1 MILPSMN
8 LEMPDLTHART
19 VELFRQW
26 NGDPAYLHLLRFI
39 RVSSTDLASISIVRY
54 GLQERGKPSAINQ
67 SDPMD
72 ASSTGG
78 DTNGTF
84 RAIAMDTAQ
93 SRMPSDGA
101 RSSPDSPIYRRPDS
115 PVQCP
120 PWIHRPSTEVSFS
133 DGFLYSCH
141 IGTLGRPIVLRDLV

>member
-78 DTNGTF
+78 DTNGTL
-84 RAIAMDTAQ
+84 RAIAMDT
-93 SRMPSDGA
+93 
-101 RSSPDSPIYRRPDS
+101 SSEPDAIGRRTFLS
-115 PVQCP
+115 G
-120 PWIHRPSTEVSFS
+120 FS
-133 DGFLYSCH
+133 DIPASRFSS
-141 IGTLGRPIVLRDLV
+141 TMPTMDS